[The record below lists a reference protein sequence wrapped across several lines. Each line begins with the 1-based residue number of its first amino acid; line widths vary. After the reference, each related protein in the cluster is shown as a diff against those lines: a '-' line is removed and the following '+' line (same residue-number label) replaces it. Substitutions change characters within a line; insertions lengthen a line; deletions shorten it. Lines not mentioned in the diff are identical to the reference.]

1 MAARTI
7 LLRVGDLDLEVEVV
21 PVAGSEGTSAA
32 SRAAEGV
39 VDAWEQ
45 AQRAIEEIT
54 VSVAGVIERS
64 AKRAVRPDHLEVAF
78 GLKISAKGNVVVA
91 GASAEASLS
100 VKVTYDAKP
109 PPQR

>member
-1 MAARTI
+1 M
-7 LLRVGDLDLEVEVV
+7 
-21 PVAGSEGTSAA
+21 AGSEGTSAA

-39 VDAWEQ
+39 LDAWEQ

-54 VSVAGVIERS
+54 VSVAGVLERT
-64 AKRAVRPDHLEVAF
+64 ATRAVRPDNLEVAF

-91 GASAEASLS
+91 GAAAEASLS

-109 PPQR
+109 SSR